1 MDVTNIIKR
10 IRQLDLNVYSTLPQG
25 GDRPIVWF
33 KDEPPEKAKY
43 KIYNDGGHYVAKR
56 INCIPTEC
64 RPKHRVKRHTEL
76 EKVFD
81 YYYNSALQSGLRK
94 VALENYLADK
104 LVEHFGEVE
113 NVYEWVRKRI
123 KGKYHNLLA
132 RKKRFK
138 RKAALN
144 KWNYFV
150 TFTYDDEK
158 ADEVEFERKLRKC
171 LSNLHT
177 RHRWRYMG
185 AFERAPE
192 TGRLHFHGIFY
203 IPDGEMVGKIYEK
216 RDYSTAKHEMQQ
228 IDCNTFFERRFGR
241 NDFEELDEME
251 LRKGDTI
258 DYILKYI
265 GKSDGKIFY
274 SRGIKTDFVTEL
286 DVRDLACEMDGYFNR
301 YVVFDDVIDWETH
314 VLKIPY
320 TQISLFDRQLA

>member
-1 MDVTNIIKR
+1 MYVTQTVKR
-10 IRQLDLNVYSTLPQG
+10 FQRLNYNVHRKPQR
-25 GDRPIVWF
+25 GDKPIVWF
-33 KDEPPEKAKY
+33 KDEPPEKAMY
-43 KIYNDGGHYVAKR
+43 KVYNDGGHYVAKWIDCSYTQFR
-56 INCIPTEC
+56 L
-64 RPKHRVKRHTEL
+64 KHREVRHKEL
-76 EKVFD
+76 NKLFD
-81 YYYNSALQSGLRK
+81 CYYDEGLQSGLRK

-104 LVEHFGEVE
+104 IADKYDGKGAD
-113 NVYEWVRKRI
+113 VYEYVRKRI
-123 KGKYHNLLA
+123 KGRYHNVLA

-158 ADEVEFERKLRKC
+158 VNEMEFERKLRKC

-203 IPDGEMVGKIYEK
+203 IPEGQMVGKIYEK
-216 RDYSTAKHEMQQ
+216 RDYSTAQHDMQQ

-241 NDFEELDEME
+241 NDFEELNEME
-251 LRKGDTI
+251 LRKGNTI

-265 GKSDGKIFY
+265 GKSNEKIFY
-274 SRGIKTDFVTEL
+274 SRGIATDFVTEL
-286 DVRDLACEMDGYFNR
+286 KVTDLACEIDGFFRR
-301 YVVFDDVIDWETH
+301 YVVFDDAIDWETH
-314 VLKIPY
+314 VMQLPY
-320 TQISLFDRQLA
+320 TQISLFDRLLA